1 MIICIVVN
9 IDNTSQKNPNNVQ
22 DMLIVQLFV
31 ASENMF
37 VI

>member
-9 IDNTSQKNPNNVQ
+9 IDNTSQKNSNNVQ